1 MKNQSFSFSKKMLKW
16 CALLMYIVLVI
27 IGISVAVMKV

>member
-1 MKNQSFSFSKKMLKW
+1 MKNKFTFIFKKMLKW
-16 CALLMYIVLVI
+16 CALLVYIVLVI